1 MSNNYIE
8 NESNGDK
15 NKTLSVENYLNKIK
29 QNLNDILND
38 HKKSDTWKVQLT
50 ISVHLISFNDKDE
63 ENVLHSKNDNIEI
76 LNNDELEQVIEELFQ
91 SLLSGNKIG
100 TEISMRGTNFIFN
113 CVHLFHYTYHKT
125 NFKWSRLHIDSP
137 KNSINK
143 KYN

>member
-15 NKTLSVENYLNKIK
+15 NKTLSAENYLNKIK

-125 NFKWSRLHIDSP
+125 NFK
-137 KNSINK
+137 
-143 KYN
+143 